1 MSQHVIKA
9 VRCFPTVYLSEGHT
23 SAPHSHYNWVG
34 FTIKFLVLLNERGPW
49 QNFLNER
56 GPKFWLGSRLPIH
69 SFFLA
74 DGTWIFK
81 FKLHGT
87 WIFKFYRLL
96 YSLIF
101 VAWKELKIQCLY
113 QSRMVIGVL
122 RTSRVSCRR
131 GPLFC
136 MSNVEIVAKLF
147 RVVETQ
153 KTWRNMLIFVRDE
166 FCQERAA

>member
-1 MSQHVIKA
+1 MLLKTSCQLSCTLFYCCTLISNS
-9 VRCFPTVYLSEGHT
+9 CFQS
-23 SAPHSHYNWVG
+23 S
-34 FTIKFLVLLNERGPW
+34 VLLNERGPW
-49 QNFLNER
+49 QNLLNER
-56 GPKFWLGSRLPIH
+56 GPKFWLGSRLPVH

-122 RTSRVSCRR
+122 RTTRVSCRR
-131 GPLFC
+131 GPLFS